1 MECNGKKK
9 KKERKKLH
17 LYISPIISF
26 HTVKNMS
33 KKAHADGYTHEALT
47 LIALY
52 ISYYVA
58 VVLPHAT
65 AHEF

>member
-1 MECNGKKK
+1 
-9 KKERKKLH
+9 
-17 LYISPIISF
+17 
-26 HTVKNMS
+26 MS
-33 KKAHADGYTHEALT
+33 KKAHADGYTHKALT